1 MEPIWKKE
9 CFDTRCAEGYIT
21 KPKLHIVDNRVN
33 TFGKNFQLVE
43 ASFNGFSNVMK
54 SGMKG
59 VLEKHN

>member
-1 MEPIWKKE
+1 MPKGILLKQ
-9 CFDTRCAEGYIT
+9 
-21 KPKLHIVDNRVN
+21 KLHIVDNRVN